1 MVSVKCCFELSRS
14 RPVRPSLEQ
23 RYARTGRRGS
33 CGVLGLVCL
42 CAWAAAW
49 PTAQAGE
56 AYLPAVGPPPLRFA
70 LPPVASPPSVTLPPL
85 EHVESARTPTA
96 PALTNSAE
104 TVLPATASTTPGAT
118 APGQVTPPAA
128 PALGAKPEGLP
139 ESTTL
144 LVPVLLDPQMSSAP
158 LWQADGLAAP
168 LVAPDLQTLM
178 RYFVLRP
185 DATNN
190 NPGVSLFGPVP
201 FIPPPPRPPSSS
213 ASFQLS
219 PAAQP

>member
-1 MVSVKCCFELSRS
+1 
-14 RPVRPSLEQ
+14 VRPSLEQ

-49 PTAQAGE
+49 GTAQAGE
-56 AYLPAVGPPPLRFA
+56 SYLPAVGPPPLRFA
-70 LPPVASPPSVTLPPL
+70 LPPVLSLPSVTLPPL
-85 EHVESARTPTA
+85 EPLPAPHVESARTPTA
-96 PALTNSAE
+96 SATTNSAE

-118 APGQVTPPAA
+118 APGQVTPPPVA
-128 PALGAKPEGLP
+128 PAPGAKPEGLP
-139 ESTTL
+139 EPTTL
-144 LVPVLLDPQMSSAP
+144 IVPVLLDPQMSSAP
-158 LWQADGLAAP
+158 LWQTDGLAAP

-190 NPGVSLFGPVP
+190 NLGVSLFGPVP